1 MAIQGE
7 VLYQEVD
14 QDCYLINIV
23 GIGKGFDYP
32 TRTSQRIN
40 MFVKRNWTN
49 EQKSWPFILVSTN
62 FTPKQAKRKGW

>member
-40 MFVKRNWTN
+40 MFVKRN
-49 EQKSWPFILVSTN
+49 
-62 FTPKQAKRKGW
+62 